1 MLNLAL
7 LLLSLI
13 LFHVD
18 VGWSQN
24 TLPAKSREQLTKEL
38 HDLTIKFDQHLKT
51 HTSAEDIQKMGQV
64 LGEKMTAAITS
75 LGDTL
80 GEQLGEALGD
90 KLTEAI
96 EKLVD
101 VPASCVDVMEY
112 DTSNSVHTLTVN
124 NTQME
129 VFCDQTTAGGGWVVD
144 FYRNWTDYERGF
156 GDLTH
161 EFWLGLDKI
170 HRLTSSNNYSLRVDL
185 EDFDGSTAYAEY
197 RDFSISGSDDFY
209 RLHVGEYIV

>member
-1 MLNLAL
+1 MRSNTLRDINTRPNQEHVDQLCLSDPEWPVRSSGAPGTSSPGSECGCLPDPVIMLNLAL

-64 LGEKMTAAITS
+64 LGEKMTAAIIS
-75 LGDTL
+75 LGDKL
-80 GEQLGEALGD
+80 GEQLGEAVGD

-96 EKLVD
+96 EKLGDKQVD
-101 VPASCVDVMEY
+101 GIQNLE
-112 DTSNSVHTLTVN
+112 HTLG
-124 NTQME
+124 E
-129 VFCDQTTAGGGWVVD
+129 KLS
-144 FYRNWTDYERGF
+144 
-156 GDLTH
+156 DLTQ
-161 EFWLGLDKI
+161 KCQN
-170 HRLTSSNNYSLRVDL
+170 S
-185 EDFDGSTAYAEY
+185 
-197 RDFSISGSDDFY
+197 
-209 RLHVGEYIV
+209 